1 MSGQMLMAVA
11 MVLTFVGAVVT
22 MLVGVSGM
30 RGEAAGSAPNKS
42 TRLMALRVGLCF
54 CLLLETMVYL
64 AYFKT

>member
-1 MSGQMLMAVA
+1 MLMAVV
-11 MVLTFVGAVVT
+11 MVLTFIGAVVT

-30 RGEAAGSAPNKS
+30 LGEKADTGPNQS